1 MANNSGGRIV
11 VTGGHWMHIPVT
23 RVYHR
28 HYPEVRGEGRSLR
41 EALDRLTRLLADGLE
56 HEQGVRREA
65 IRIAIAD
72 VGAVDSSGRR
82 TPRSAR
88 V

>member
-1 MANNSGGRIV
+1 MASKSGGKIV
-11 VTGGHWMHIPVT
+11 VTGGHWMHIPIT

-41 EALDRLTRLLADGLE
+41 EASDHLARLLAPGLE
-56 HEQGVRREA
+56 HEQGVRHEA
-65 IRIAIAD
+65 IRLAIVD
-72 VGAVDSSGRR
+72 VRAVDSSSRR
-82 TPRSAR
+82 TLRFAR